1 MRKKPFILI
10 SLYSFFLL
18 SGRVFGIEEK
28 TITLGSTAAWN
39 LMENRQGVIEA
50 SGIRPQ
56 PVLVLSDMP
65 PVGDEAFLDLDLSFD
80 EGQPSRF
87 MDSKRHY
94 VVSVTPDLGS
104 ASAPWSRVGPGA
116 ALFNGMSYDPLVIK
130 PGRDALFAPG
140 NHIRDFSIE
149 FWLFPQGLETG
160 EQILLWTSSKPDG
173 KGGYTAQS
181 VRAVALRNRLNW
193 TFTDFFFSPGE
204 TSSKPIAF
212 SGSVVLDRTWSH
224 HLIRFDADLG
234 LLEYLVNGKSESI
247 VYTTPSGREG
257 GDVYTP
263 VIGQDC
269 GFVLGSRFSGMM
281 DKFRIYNSFVEKPA
295 ITKYPNEGGR
305 AETRTLDLGR
315 ATNRIVRI
323 EAFGGRTESLQ
334 TSNPAGGVR
343 SEQVRDEQVRS
354 EYAGN
359 SALRFQD
366 HAEIRFYVR
375 VSNNA
380 YRWNDAP
387 WIPVDSGRDLSSI
400 SLQNDAS
407 FRGRFIQVAA
417 EFYPG
422 QDGETT
428 PYLSELRI
436 IYESVEPP
444 PPPSLVNAVAKNGAV
459 ELTWR
464 ASTARDTAGYMV
476 YYGTARGEYF
486 AINSPIDAGNRTSF
500 RIDGLNNGTLYYFVV
515 AAYSRLDDGVHGLL
529 TDPGEFSREVAARPL
544 LMAE

>member
-10 SLYSFFLL
+10 SLYCFFILT
-18 SGRVFGIEEK
+18 GRVFGIEEK
-28 TITLGSTAAWN
+28 TITLGSTAAWS
-39 LMENRQGVIEA
+39 LMENRQGIIEV
-50 SGIRPQ
+50 SSIRPH

-65 PVGDEAFLDLDLSFD
+65 PVNYDAFLDLDLSFD

-87 MDSKRHY
+87 TDSKRHY
-94 VVSVTPDLGS
+94 VVSVAQDLGS

-116 ALFNGMSYDPLVIK
+116 ALFNGTGYDPLVLK
-130 PGRDALFAPG
+130 PGREALFAPG

-149 FWLFPQGLETG
+149 FWLYPQGLETG
-160 EQILLWTSSKPDG
+160 EQILFWNSTKADG
-173 KGGYTAQS
+173 KGGYTAQN
-181 VRAVALRNRLNW
+181 VRAVVSRNRLNW

-204 TSSKPIAF
+204 ASSKPISF
-212 SGSVVLDRTWSH
+212 SGPVVLTRTWSH
-224 HLIRFDADLG
+224 HLVRFDADLG
-234 LLEYLVNGKSESI
+234 LLEYLVDGKSESI

-257 GDVYTP
+257 GEVSTP
-263 VIGQDC
+263 ALGQDC
-269 GFVLGSRFSGMM
+269 NFVLGSRFSGMM
-281 DKFRIYNSFVEKPA
+281 DNFRVYSCFVEKPA

-315 ATNRIVRI
+315 STNRIIRI

-334 TSNPAGGVR
+334 LTTPTGGVR
-343 SEQVRDEQVRS
+343 N

-375 VSNNA
+375 VSDNA

-387 WIPVDSGRDLSSI
+387 WIPIDPWRELPVYL
-400 SLQNDAS
+400 
-407 FRGRFIQVAA
+407 RGRFIQIAA
-417 EFYPG
+417 DFYPG
-422 QDGETT
+422 ANGETT

-444 PPPSLVNAVAKNGAV
+444 PPPTLVSAVAKNGAV

-476 YYGTARGEYF
+476 YYGTAMGDYL
-486 AINSPIDAGNRTSF
+486 AKDSPVDVGNRTSF
-500 RIDGLNNGTLYYFVV
+500 RIEGLNNGTLYFFAI
-515 AAYSRLDDGVHGLL
+515 AAYSRLDDGVRGLY

>member
-1 MRKKPFILI
+1 MT
-10 SLYSFFLL
+10 
-18 SGRVFGIEEK
+18 GRVFGIEEK
-28 TITLGSTAAWN
+28 TIILGSIAAWD
-39 LMENRQGVIEA
+39 LMENRQGVIEV
-50 SGIRPQ
+50 SSIRPH
-56 PVLVLSDMP
+56 PVLALSDMP
-65 PVGDEAFLDLDLSFD
+65 PVGDETFLDLDLSFD

-87 MDSKRHY
+87 TDSRRRY
-94 VVSVTPDLGS
+94 TVSVTPELDS
-104 ASAPWSRVGPGA
+104 VSAPWSRVGAGA
-116 ALFNGMSYDPLVIK
+116 ALFNGTGYDPLVVK
-130 PGRDALFAPG
+130 PGREALFAPG

-149 FWLFPQGLETG
+149 FWLFPQNLETG
-160 EQILLWTSSKPDG
+160 EQVLFWNSNKPDG

-181 VRAVALRNRLNW
+181 IRAVASRNRLNW

-204 TSSKPIAF
+204 TDSKLMSF
-212 SGSVVLDRTWSH
+212 SGPVALNRTWSH
-224 HLIRFDADLG
+224 HLVRFDADLG

-263 VIGQDC
+263 VIGQDSN
-269 GFVLGSRFSGMM
+269 FVLGSRFSGMM
-281 DKFRIYNSFVEKPA
+281 DKFCIYSGFLEKPA
-295 ITKYPNEGGR
+295 ISKYPNEGGR

-315 ATNRIVRI
+315 TTNRIVRI

-334 TSNPAGGVR
+334 ATNPAGGVR
-343 SEQVRDEQVRS
+343 N

-380 YRWNDAP
+380 YRWNDTP
-387 WIPVDSGRDLSSI
+387 WIPVDAGRELSS
-400 SLQNDAS
+400 SFLQNGVS
-407 FRGRFIQVAA
+407 FRGRFIQVAVD
-417 EFYPG
+417 FYPG
-422 QDGETT
+422 ANGETT
-428 PYLSELRI
+428 PYLSELRL

-444 PPPSLVNAVAKNGAV
+444 PPPSLVSAVSKNGAV

-464 ASTARDTAGYMV
+464 ASTSRDTAGYMV
-476 YYGTARGEYF
+476 YYGTASGDYL
-486 AINSPIDAGNRTSF
+486 AKDSPVDVGNRTSF
-500 RIDGLNNGTLYYFVV
+500 RIEGLNNGTLYYFVI
-515 AAYSRLDDGVHGLL
+515 ASYGKLDDGVHGLL

>member
-1 MRKKPFILI
+1 MKKKPFILI
-10 SLYSFFLL
+10 SLYCFFLL
-18 SGRVFGIEEK
+18 AGRVFGIEEK
-28 TITLGSTAAWN
+28 TVTLGGIAAWN

-50 SGIRPQ
+50 SSIRPH

-65 PVGDEAFLDLDLSFD
+65 PVNEDAFLDLDLSFD
-80 EGQPSRF
+80 EGQPNRF
-87 MDSKRHY
+87 VDSKRHY
-94 VVSVTPDLGS
+94 NVSVTPDVGS
-104 ASAPWSRVGPGA
+104 VSAPWSRVGPGA
-116 ALFNGMSYDPLVIK
+116 ALFNGTGYDPLVLK

-140 NHIRDFSIE
+140 NHVRDFSIE
-149 FWLFPQGLETG
+149 FWLFPQGLEIG
-160 EQILLWTSSKPDG
+160 EQILLWNATKPDG
-173 KGGYTAQS
+173 KGGYTDQS
-181 VRAVALRNRLNW
+181 IRCVTSRNRLNW
-193 TFTDFFFSPGE
+193 TFTNFFFSPGE
-204 TSSKPIAF
+204 TNSKVMTL
-212 SGSVVLDRTWSH
+212 SGPVVVNRTWSH

-234 LLEYLVNGKSESI
+234 LLEYLVDGKSELI
-247 VYTTPSGREG
+247 VYTTSSGREG

-269 GFVLGSRFSGMM
+269 GFVLGSRFSGML
-281 DKFRIYNSFVEKPA
+281 DKFRVYSCFLEKPA

-315 ATNRIVRI
+315 TTSRIVRI

-334 TSNPAGGVR
+334 TTNPAGGVR
-343 SEQVRDEQVRS
+343 NEQVRS

-366 HAEIRFYVR
+366 HSEIRFYVR

-387 WIPVDSGRDLSSI
+387 WIPVDPGRDLSSLL
-400 SLQNDAS
+400 LQNGEPL
-407 FRGRFIQVAA
+407 RGRFLQIAVD
-417 EFYPG
+417 FYPG
-422 QDGETT
+422 ANGETT

-444 PPPSLVNAVAKNGAV
+444 PPPSLVSAVAKNGAV

-464 ASTARDTAGYMV
+464 DSTARDTAGYMV
-476 YYGTARGEYF
+476 YYGTARGEYL
-486 AINSPIDAGNRTSF
+486 AKDSPVDVGNRTSF
-500 RIDGLNNGTLYYFVV
+500 RIDGLNNGTLYYFAV